1 MTTMSIPVVPAYARR
16 RPVVR
21 RLALAAGVA
30 LITWAKTP
38 SERATHEQQAL
49 RLRAES
55 DRRRAIEGFR
65 FGIAQ

>member
-1 MTTMSIPVVPAYARR
+1 MTTMSIPVVPRIARR

-38 SERATHEQQAL
+38 SSRTTHEQQAL
-49 RLRAES
+49 RLQAET
-55 DRRRAIEGFR
+55 DRRRATEGFR

>member
-1 MTTMSIPVVPAYARR
+1 MTTMSIPVVPRVASR

-30 LITWAKTP
+30 LIAWAKMP

-49 RLRAES
+49 RLRAET
-55 DRRRAIEGFR
+55 DRRRATEGFR

>member
-1 MTTMSIPVVPAYARR
+1 MTTMSIPVVPRIAHR

-30 LITWAKTP
+30 LIAWAKMP

-49 RLRAES
+49 SIRAEN
-55 DRRRAIEGFR
+55 DRQKALAFYRY
-65 FGIAQ
+65 GITS

>member
-1 MTTMSIPVVPAYARR
+1 MTTMSIPVLPTMAHR
-16 RPVVR
+16 RPVIR

-38 SERATHEQQAL
+38 SERTTHEQQAL
-49 RLRAES
+49 RLRAET
-55 DRRRAIEGFR
+55 DRSRATEGFR

>member
-1 MTTMSIPVVPAYARR
+1 MTTMSFPVVPHITRR
-16 RPVVR
+16 RSVVR

-30 LITWAKTP
+30 LIAWAKMP

-49 RLRAES
+49 RLRAET
-55 DRRRAIEGFR
+55 DRRRATEGFR